1 MHDSVRHRELTPQ
14 AHLLHGPSIVNAL
27 LSCGFLS
34 LCGFLSATLLTAQTP
49 PAQPTPA
56 AQTIPDPVQPPAHR
70 RLHSAT
76 TQPSAAQVT
85 PATPPAPEWPINDR
99 PVPAIVTWN
108 REDLRIDAANSSLQ
122 QILTD
127 VATATGSTVEG
138 LTKDERIFGNFG
150 PAAARDVLAQLL
162 QGSGY
167 NIVMVGDQGWG
178 VPRELILSAR
188 NTNKAP
194 QGMTHPSADDNE
206 DDSADYPQYD
216 PQPQTPQPPVPVR
229 PGFPPD
235 GSSPMRAPQPM
246 PQQPQT
252 QPVQQP
258 TNPPNQ

>member
-1 MHDSVRHRELTPQ
+1 MHDSVRDRDLTPQ
-14 AHLLHGPSIVNAL
+14 AHLLHSPSIVKAL
-27 LSCGFLS
+27 LSCGFL
-34 LCGFLSATLLTAQTP
+34 GATLLTAQTE
-49 PAQPTPA
+49 PAQPAPA
-56 AQTIPDPVQPPAHR
+56 AQTRPSSAQPPVHR

-76 TQPSAAQVT
+76 TQPSAEQAA
-85 PATPPAPEWPINDR
+85 PATPRAPEWPINNR
-99 PVPAIVTWN
+99 PVPATVTWN

-167 NIVMVGDQGWG
+167 NIVMVGDQGQG

-188 NTNKAP
+188 NANKTP
-194 QGMTHPSADDNE
+194 QGMTHPSSEDSE
-206 DDSADYPQYD
+206 DDSADYPQND
-216 PQPQTPQPPVPVR
+216 PQPQPQTPQPSLPLR

-235 GSSPMRAPQPM
+235 GSAPIRGPQGM
-246 PQQPQT
+246 PQPQT
-252 QPVQQP
+252 QPQPGQPP
-258 TNPPNQ
+258 TNPPN

>member
-1 MHDSVRHRELTPQ
+1 MHDSVRQRDRTPQ
-14 AHLLHGPSIVNAL
+14 AHLLRGPSIVKAL
-27 LSCGFLS
+27 VSCGFLA
-34 LCGFLSATLLTAQTP
+34 ATLLTARTQA
-49 PAQPTPA
+49 AQPTP
-56 AQTIPDPVQPPAHR
+56 QTTPDPAQPPVHR

-76 TQPSAAQVT
+76 TQPSAARFAPV
-85 PATPPAPEWPINDR
+85 PPPAPEWPINDR
-99 PVPAIVTWN
+99 PVPATVTWN

-127 VATATGSTVEG
+127 VAAATGSTVEG

-167 NIVMVGDQGWG
+167 NIVMVGDQGQG

-188 NTNKAP
+188 NPNKAP
-194 QGMTHPSADDNE
+194 QGMTRPSSEDSE

-216 PQPQTPQPPVPVR
+216 PQPQPQTPQPPVPVR

-235 GSSPMRAPQPM
+235 GSSPVRAPQPM

-252 QPVQQP
+252 QPAQQP
-258 TNPPNQ
+258 NNPPNQ